1 MCFAYTFREV
11 KYVNR
16 VYMISVVKADD
27 HVEARFSPYNITI
40 TADTYEHAIEL
51 MRECIIG
58 EGTKRKDF
66 DPDDVSDKS
75 DTDCGQAFLWIDMER
90 EYKIRNTSSVRK
102 NITLPEWMDTTLREL
117 GVDASKLFQDAA
129 IKFIMESERS
139 ENITSVEELEK
150 RVPKDILDQYIIKR
164 VKGE

>member
-1 MCFAYTFREV
+1 M
-11 KYVNR
+11 NR

-27 HVEARFSPYNITI
+27 HVEARFSPYDITI
-40 TADTYEHAIEL
+40 TADTNEHAIEL

-90 EYKIRNTSSVRK
+90 EYKIRNTSSVEHYSARVDGHDAQRAWCRCIK
-102 NITLPEWMDTTLREL
+102 AFPGCRYKVHNGIRE
-117 GVDASKLFQDAA
+117 K
-129 IKFIMESERS
+129 
-139 ENITSVEELEK
+139 
-150 RVPKDILDQYIIKR
+150 
-164 VKGE
+164 